1 MYYIHPDKSYKKKIR
16 GKTRKFKEME
26 CRLIELTSKFPDID
40 LEHECWH
47 LHMPISQRFIDSYKT
62 PISLRRKYIQL
73 IIDRV
78 DFLINNKGVY
88 DMEVRVVACINLPS
102 LWDSQIIVFWN
113 DDYFKSFFYRNT
125 EYQKWISLSKERDI
139 CREWNINLPRNMT
152 VKAYKEEIYD
162 DDLSYEGELWFIGEL
177 D

>member
-26 CRLIELTSKFPDID
+26 CKLIELTSKFPDID

-47 LHMPISQRFIDSYKT
+47 LHMPMSKRFIDSYKT
-62 PISLRRKYIQL
+62 PIALRRKCIQL

-78 DFLINNKGVY
+78 DFLINNKIAS
-88 DMEVRVVACINLPS
+88 DMPVRVVACINLPS
-102 LWDSQIIVFWN
+102 LWDSQIIVFWDN
-113 DDYFKSFFYRNT
+113 DYFKSFFYRNT
-125 EYQKWISLSKERDI
+125 EYQKWIPLSRERNI
-139 CREWNINLPRNMT
+139 CREWNISLPRNM
-152 VKAYKEEIYD
+152 KIKGYKEEICD
-162 DDLSYEGELWFIGEL
+162 DDLNYEGELWFIGEF